1 MAPGR
6 AGWKIEID
14 GDYCAA
20 VIQDVDRGRGE
31 AYNMW
36 EYPLRLLHQGGNRM
50 ANWSMA
56 RAQWALALAL
66 ALPMGG
72 CVAAAAAAGAGAG
85 IFLTTRGAESLVGD
99 SIDQVAERAQAVMS
113 EEGIVP
119 DASSTEKGGDKRD
132 FKGKKGDLDVTIE
145 LERKSPTSTR
155 VEVTARKNL
164 AEWDKEYA
172 QQVLSRIVQKS

>member
-1 MAPGR
+1 
-6 AGWKIEID
+6 
-14 GDYCAA
+14 
-20 VIQDVDRGRGE
+20 
-31 AYNMW
+31 
-36 EYPLRLLHQGGNRM
+36 M
-50 ANWSMA
+50 ANRLMA

-66 ALPMGG
+66 VLPVAG

-85 IFLTTRGAESLVGD
+85 VYLTSRGAESLID
-99 SIDQVAERAQAVMS
+99 NSIDQVAARAQAVMS

-119 DASSTEKGGDKRD
+119 DASSTENGGDKRE
-132 FKGKKGDLDVTIE
+132 FKGKKGDLDVIIE

-155 VEVTARKNL
+155 VEVAARKNV